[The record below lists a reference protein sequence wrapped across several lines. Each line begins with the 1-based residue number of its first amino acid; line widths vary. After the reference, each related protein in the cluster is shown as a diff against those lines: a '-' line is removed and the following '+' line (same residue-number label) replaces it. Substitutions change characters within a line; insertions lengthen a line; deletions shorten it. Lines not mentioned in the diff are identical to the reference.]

1 LENMFYLKKTIVY
14 LVCVM
19 EYQCI
24 LTDSVFSQ
32 RLFLHFMFVLYSTL
46 YTDEHLEKRKFVYE
60 ISGYQIVLFKWSLIK
75 K

>member
-1 LENMFYLKKTIVY
+1 
-14 LVCVM
+14 M

-60 ISGYQIVLFKWSLIK
+60 ISGYQIVLFK
-75 K
+75 